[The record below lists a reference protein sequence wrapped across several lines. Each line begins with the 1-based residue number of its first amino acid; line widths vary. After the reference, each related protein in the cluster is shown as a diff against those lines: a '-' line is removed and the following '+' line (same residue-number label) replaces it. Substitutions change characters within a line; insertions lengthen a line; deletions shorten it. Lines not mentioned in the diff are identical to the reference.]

1 MCPLVKL
8 CKIFLSLLNHTAGSN
23 HIVVSLGECQCIS
36 CTQGRVIRGS
46 KNLNSCIIRVAS
58 YFISQKISWF
68 LLFYHGL
75 HRKVRD
81 WGLDNRH
88 LPYWMHALTRL
99 LFLSYIVICCD
110 IKVVKMVQTC
120 SAYGCLNK
128 AKKNSGIN
136 FHRFPSIQREALR
149 KKWMPWKGRDLS
161 QDSIQ
166 QFVLMTSC

>member
-1 MCPLVKL
+1 M
-8 CKIFLSLLNHTAGSN
+8 
-23 HIVVSLGECQCIS
+23 
-36 CTQGRVIRGS
+36 TQGRVIKGS
-46 KNLNSCIIRVAS
+46 ENLNSCIIRVAS

-110 IKVVKMVQTC
+110 IKLVKMVQTC
-120 SAYGCLNK
+120 SEYGCLK
-128 AKKNSGIN
+128 IKPRRIVVSLFTDSPPFKETLWEKNGCHEKEGIWARTVFN
-136 FHRFPSIQREALR
+136 SLFWWLLARGFMRNQ
-149 KKWMPWKGRDLS
+149 
-161 QDSIQ
+161 
-166 QFVLMTSC
+166 MTTQKI

>member
-1 MCPLVKL
+1 MYAPILLYYLQLHCL
-8 CKIFLSLLNHTAGSN
+8 FLSGKSYKGS
-23 HIVVSLGECQCIS
+23 E
-36 CTQGRVIRGS
+36 
-46 KNLNSCIIRVAS
+46 NLNSCIIRVAS